1 MARGSLDARCALA
14 LQASLAH
21 DAGGSAPGC
30 PSLVVKTG
38 LSASF
43 GVGLRPGAGGRGVLP
58 AGRLVLAFLGVL
70 FCLISSAGGEEPLLP
85 VASVLE
91 AAKGDLR
98 VAALPPVEFNLEQD
112 TFANEPISD
121 LDPLAA
127 TPSREKR
134 KPYGSNAPVS
144 MGAFW
149 APATPVV
156 GQGATLSMNAEFAR
170 VGMPLVIP
178 QEGEPLWLGIAKF
191 GRLELAT
198 EAVLPDSGERV
209 PSQLWLVE
217 TGVTHIRPQ
226 DDGGT
231 LGGTFLF
238 GTASDRPYAA
248 GRDLTLMAIAF
259 WQTPAANGRDDW
271 SFSVF
276 YSPTSQLPYPMPG
289 VAYVWKPDDTLE
301 AKIGLPGGIE
311 YRPDDDWELS
321 LTYTPLVNVAAV
333 ARRHLSDTASLF
345 ATYRTDT
352 QIYFLADR
360 LIDDDRFYVFDQRA
374 ALGLERRL
382 AGGFSVESTVSY
394 LFDRTLFQGTS
405 FFSGRRDVIDFDP
418 GIALAVQL
426 LWRR

>member
-1 MARGSLDARCALA
+1 VLGNQRGNGSWRKVWLPLFA
-14 LQASLAH
+14 ASL
-21 DAGGSAPGC
+21 
-30 PSLVVKTG
+30 
-38 LSASF
+38 
-43 GVGLRPGAGGRGVLP
+43 
-58 AGRLVLAFLGVL
+58 LG
-70 FCLISSAGGEEPLLP
+70 ISAGGAAPPELLP
-85 VASVLE
+85 PVELPVDSVLE
-91 AAKGDLR
+91 AASADLR
-98 VAALPPVEFNLEQD
+98 VAALPPIDFNLEQD

-121 LDPLAA
+121 LDPQLS
-127 TPSREKR
+127 TPAQEKK
-134 KPYGSNAPVS
+134 KPYGSSAPVS
-144 MGAFW
+144 LGAFW
-149 APATPVV
+149 APPTPVV
-156 GQGATLSMNAEFAR
+156 GQQATLSMNAEFAR
-170 VGMPLVIP
+170 VGAPLMVP
-178 QEGEPLWLGIAKF
+178 REGEPLWLGIAKF

-238 GTASDRPYAA
+238 GTASDQPYAA
-248 GRDLTLMAIAF
+248 GRDLTLMAVGF
-259 WQTPAANGRDDW
+259 WQKPAANGRDDW

-276 YSPTSQLPYPMPG
+276 YSPTSQLPYPLPG

-311 YRPDDDWELS
+311 YRPNDDWELS
-321 LTYTPLVNVAAV
+321 LTYFPLVNVAAV
-333 ARRHLSDTASLF
+333 ARRRLSEQASFF

-360 LIDDDRFYVFDQRA
+360 LIEEDRFFVFDQRA
-374 ALGLERRL
+374 AIGVERRL
-382 AGGFSVESTVSY
+382 AGGFSLESTVSY

-405 FFSGRRDVIDFDP
+405 FSSGRRDVVDFDP

>member
-1 MARGSLDARCALA
+1 MLGNQRGNGSLRKVWLPLFA
-14 LQASLAH
+14 ASL
-21 DAGGSAPGC
+21 
-30 PSLVVKTG
+30 
-38 LSASF
+38 F
-43 GVGLRPGAGGRGVLP
+43 E
-58 AGRLVLAFLGVL
+58 
-70 FCLISSAGGEEPLLP
+70 ISAGVAAPPELLP
-85 VASVLE
+85 PVELPVDSVLE
-91 AAKGDLR
+91 AASADLR
-98 VAALPPVEFNLEQD
+98 VAALPPIDFNLEQD

-121 LDPLAA
+121 LDPQLS
-127 TPSREKR
+127 TPAREKK

-144 MGAFW
+144 LGAFW
-149 APATPVV
+149 APPTPVV
-156 GQGATLSMNAEFAR
+156 GQQATLSMNAEFAR
-170 VGMPLVIP
+170 VGAPLMAP

-238 GTASDRPYAA
+238 GTASDQPYAA
-248 GRDLTLMAIAF
+248 GRDLTLMAVGF
-259 WQTPAANGRDDW
+259 WQKPAANGRDDW

-276 YSPTSQLPYPMPG
+276 YSPTSQLPYPLPG
-289 VAYVWKPDDTLE
+289 VAYVWKPDYTLE

-311 YRPDDDWELS
+311 YRPNDDWELS
-321 LTYTPLVNVAAV
+321 LTYFPLVNVAAV
-333 ARRHLSDTASLF
+333 ARRRLSEQASLF

-360 LIDDDRFYVFDQRA
+360 LIEEDRFFVFDQRA
-374 ALGLERRL
+374 AIGVERRL
-382 AGGFSVESTVSY
+382 AGGFSLESTVSY

-405 FFSGRRDVIDFDP
+405 FSSGRRDVVDFDP

>member
-1 MARGSLDARCALA
+1 VLGNQRGNGSLRKVWLPLFA
-14 LQASLAH
+14 ASL
-21 DAGGSAPGC
+21 
-30 PSLVVKTG
+30 
-38 LSASF
+38 F
-43 GVGLRPGAGGRGVLP
+43 G
-58 AGRLVLAFLGVL
+58 
-70 FCLISSAGGEEPLLP
+70 ISAGVAAPPELLP
-85 VASVLE
+85 PVELPVDSVLE
-91 AAKGDLR
+91 AASADLR
-98 VAALPPVEFNLEQD
+98 VAALPPIDFNLEQD

-121 LDPLAA
+121 LDPQLS
-127 TPSREKR
+127 TPAREKK

-144 MGAFW
+144 LGAFW
-149 APATPVV
+149 APPTPVV
-156 GQGATLSMNAEFAR
+156 GQQATLSMNAEFAR
-170 VGMPLVIP
+170 VGAPLMAP

-238 GTASDRPYAA
+238 GTASDQPYAA
-248 GRDLTLMAIAF
+248 GRDLTLMAVGF
-259 WQTPAANGRDDW
+259 WQKPAANGRDDW

-276 YSPTSQLPYPMPG
+276 YSPTSQLPYPLPG

-311 YRPDDDWELS
+311 YRPNDDWELS
-321 LTYTPLVNVAAV
+321 LTYFPLVNVAAV
-333 ARRHLSDTASLF
+333 ARRRLSEQASLF

-360 LIDDDRFYVFDQRA
+360 LIEEDRFFVFDQRA
-374 ALGLERRL
+374 AIGVERRL
-382 AGGFSVESTVSY
+382 AGGFSLESTVSY

-405 FFSGRRDVIDFDP
+405 FSSGRRDVVDFDP

>member
-1 MARGSLDARCALA
+1 MLGNQRGNGSWRKVWLPLFA
-14 LQASLAH
+14 ASLLGIR
-21 DAGGSAPGC
+21 AGGAAP
-30 PSLVVKTG
+30 P
-38 LSASF
+38 
-43 GVGLRPGAGGRGVLP
+43 
-58 AGRLVLAFLGVL
+58 
-70 FCLISSAGGEEPLLP
+70 ELLP
-85 VASVLE
+85 PVELPVDSVLE
-91 AAKGDLR
+91 AASADLR
-98 VAALPPVEFNLEQD
+98 VAALPPIDFNLEQD

-121 LDPLAA
+121 LDPQLS
-127 TPSREKR
+127 TPAREKK

-144 MGAFW
+144 LGAFW
-149 APATPVV
+149 APPTPVV
-156 GQGATLSMNAEFAR
+156 GQQATLSMNAEFAR
-170 VGMPLVIP
+170 VGAPLMAP
-178 QEGEPLWLGIAKF
+178 REGEPLWLGIAKF

-238 GTASDRPYAA
+238 GTASDQPYAA
-248 GRDLTLMAIAF
+248 GRDLTLMAVGF
-259 WQTPAANGRDDW
+259 WQKPAANGRDDW

-276 YSPTSQLPYPMPG
+276 YSPTSQLPYPLPG

-311 YRPDDDWELS
+311 YRPNDDWELS
-321 LTYTPLVNVAAV
+321 LTYFPLVNVAAV
-333 ARRHLSDTASLF
+333 ARRRLSEQASFF

-360 LIDDDRFYVFDQRA
+360 LIEEDRFFVFDQRA
-374 ALGLERRL
+374 AIGVERRL
-382 AGGFSVESTVSY
+382 AGGFSLESTVSY

-405 FFSGRRDVIDFDP
+405 FSSGRRDVVDFDP

>member
-1 MARGSLDARCALA
+1 MLGNQRGNGSWRKVWLPLFA
-14 LQASLAH
+14 ASLLGIR
-21 DAGGSAPGC
+21 AGGAAP
-30 PSLVVKTG
+30 P
-38 LSASF
+38 
-43 GVGLRPGAGGRGVLP
+43 
-58 AGRLVLAFLGVL
+58 
-70 FCLISSAGGEEPLLP
+70 ELLP
-85 VASVLE
+85 PVELPVDSVLE
-91 AAKGDLR
+91 AASADLR
-98 VAALPPVEFNLEQD
+98 VAALPPIDFNLEQD

-121 LDPLAA
+121 LDPQLS
-127 TPSREKR
+127 TPAQEKK
-134 KPYGSNAPVS
+134 KPYGSSAPVS
-144 MGAFW
+144 LGAFW
-149 APATPVV
+149 APPTPVV
-156 GQGATLSMNAEFAR
+156 GQQATLSMNAEFAR
-170 VGMPLVIP
+170 VGAPLMVP
-178 QEGEPLWLGIAKF
+178 REGEPLWLGIAKF

-238 GTASDRPYAA
+238 GTASDQPYAA
-248 GRDLTLMAIAF
+248 GRDLTLMAVGF
-259 WQTPAANGRDDW
+259 WQKPAANGRDDW

-276 YSPTSQLPYPMPG
+276 YSPTSQLPYPLPG

-301 AKIGLPGGIE
+301 AKIGLPGDIE
-311 YRPDDDWELS
+311 YRPNDDWELS
-321 LTYTPLVNVAAV
+321 LTYFPLVNVAAV
-333 ARRHLSDTASLF
+333 ARRRLSEQASFF

-360 LIDDDRFYVFDQRA
+360 LIEEDRFFVFDQRA
-374 ALGLERRL
+374 AIGVERRL
-382 AGGFSVESTVSY
+382 AGGFSLESTVSY

-405 FFSGRRDVIDFDP
+405 FSSGRRDVVDFDP